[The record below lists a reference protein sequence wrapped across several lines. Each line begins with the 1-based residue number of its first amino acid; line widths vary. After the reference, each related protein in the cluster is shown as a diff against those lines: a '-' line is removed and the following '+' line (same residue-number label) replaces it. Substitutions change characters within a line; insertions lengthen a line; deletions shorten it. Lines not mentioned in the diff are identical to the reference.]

1 MNSIEFHSFWSH
13 EHILLQAWLECKKL
27 CDRLKRMTV
36 WYGHWYLAYTCTYT
50 DATEWYRG
58 WSVAIWD
65 LTWESKVHNKLE
77 SMSWLHIPHMC
88 KTAIRFTCQVSL
100 KHVDPWQKM
109 TLRLL
114 PKALW
119 ENVKM
124 ICLAA
129 LRWKLLNV
137 SWQGHMEANICKHHM
152 QSTYNETW
160 GRTCALPSCMTQG
173 SAKMVAPSLE
183 VDVPSLNHHMCNCN
197 SFDFSLLQKI
207 VVQRR
212 NLSPLAKLLDE
223 HLLNS
228 TNYIKNQFGFMGW
241 AISCHVDGQANIG
254 DFNSILLPLA
264 LMRPWYSSYL
274 GSAHV
279 GSSALSKES
288 KITFSLVMTRGTR
301 PSNTHNKIWAANGV
315 QVVGDT
321 KDGTNTQS
329 VCDQQ
334 AMSHPPDLVV
344 YNWSIHPCWRMIG
357 GSYCGLSVGQ
367 TEQKNQQSRTKH
379 WQAPGT
385 NWPHMATGCGF
396 DRFLRNANFIDPPW
410 GTANTLRWRTDP
422 PKSFA
427 LPNWVAARW
436 PLLPGSSRKLLI
448 RDYLATSLPWP
459 RPRKGRQMNR
469 QMHNGRK
476 QWKQMKAA
484 CCNKRSWY
492 KTFSLVLEGWNQ
504 HPWECWQE
512 FTQLSSCS
520 FRNAQVAA
528 CRMSEKSIL

>member
-1 MNSIEFHSFWSH
+1 MGIKSAQQTRIDELITYPAHVQNSNTLHLSSLPQACWSM
-13 EHILLQAWLECKKL
+13 A
-27 CDRLKRMTV
+27 
-36 WYGHWYLAYTCTYT
+36 
-50 DATEWYRG
+50 
-58 WSVAIWD
+58 
-65 LTWESKVHNKLE
+65 
-77 SMSWLHIPHMC
+77 
-88 KTAIRFTCQVSL
+88 
-100 KHVDPWQKM
+100 KM

-152 QSTYNETW
+152 QSIYNETW

-197 SFDFSLLQKI
+197 SSDFSLLQKI

-228 TNYIKNQFGFMGW
+228 TNYSKNQFGFMGW

-264 LMRPWYSSYL
+264 LMRPWYSYL

-288 KITFSLVMTRGTR
+288 KITFSLVMHLTRGTR
-301 PSNTHNKIWAANGV
+301 PSNAHNKIWAANGV

-357 GSYCGLSVGQ
+357 GRYCGLSVGQ

-422 PKSFA
+422 LCSSKLSRRT
-427 LPNWVAARW
+427 LAA
-436 PLLPGSSRKLLI
+436 SSRLFAQTPHPRLPC
-448 RDYLATSLPWP
+448 DQSALAKTT
-459 RPRKGRQMNR
+459 KGSANEWSNAQRTET
-469 QMHNGRK
+469 
-476 QWKQMKAA
+476 MKA
-484 CCNKRSWY
+484 N
-492 KTFSLVLEGWNQ
+492 E
-504 HPWECWQE
+504 
-512 FTQLSSCS
+512 SSML
-520 FRNAQVAA
+520 Q
-528 CRMSEKSIL
+528 